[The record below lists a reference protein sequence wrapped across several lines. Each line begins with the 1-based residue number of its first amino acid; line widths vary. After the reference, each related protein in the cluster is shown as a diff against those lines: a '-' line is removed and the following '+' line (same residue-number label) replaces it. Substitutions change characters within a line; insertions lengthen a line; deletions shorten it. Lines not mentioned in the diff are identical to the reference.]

1 MLFAVWSKV
10 ASHRAT
16 RDIDFLNF
24 RSGEIEDLIKIFREI
39 CSIEIEEDGV
49 DFILDSIK
57 GERIKAEP
65 KRKGALLYV
74 LALLEKTRIPLRI
87 DVGFG

>member
-1 MLFAVWSKV
+1 MLFAVWSKD
-10 ASHRAT
+10 ASHRAA

-49 DFILDSIK
+49 DFILD
-57 GERIKAEP
+57 
-65 KRKGALLYV
+65 
-74 LALLEKTRIPLRI
+74 
-87 DVGFG
+87 